1 MATIVKPLADKVL
14 IKVIEEEEKTSGGIY
29 LPDTAKEKPFKG
41 KVIAVGSGK
50 QLKDG
55 RVIPFEELGVK
66 PNDTV
71 IFSKYAGTEIK
82 LNGEK
87 HILLSVDDIYAVIE
101 E

>member
-1 MATIVKPLADKVL
+1 MATVVKPLADKVL
-14 IKVIEEEEKTSGGIY
+14 IKVTEEEEKTPGGIY
-29 LPDTAKEKPFKG
+29 LPDTAKERPFKG

-50 QLKDG
+50 QLKAG
-55 RVIPFEELGVK
+55 RVIPFDELGVK
-66 PNDTV
+66 PGDTV

-87 HILLSVDDIYAVIE
+87 HILLSVDDIYAVVE

>member
-1 MATIVKPLADKVL
+1 MAATIKPLADKVL
-14 IKVIEEEEKTSGGIY
+14 VKVLEEEEKTPGGIY

-41 KVIAVGSGK
+41 KVLAVGAGK

-55 RVIPFEELGVK
+55 RVISFDELGVK
-66 PNDTV
+66 VGDTV

>member
-1 MATIVKPLADKVL
+1 V
-14 IKVIEEEEKTSGGIY
+14 
-29 LPDTAKEKPFKG
+29 
-41 KVIAVGSGK
+41 
-50 QLKDG
+50 
-55 RVIPFEELGVK
+55 PFEELGVK
-66 PNDTV
+66 PGDTV

>member
-1 MATIVKPLADKVL
+1 MAATVKPLADKVL
-14 IKVIEEEEKTSGGIY
+14 VKVMEEEEKTPGGIY

-55 RVIPFEELGVK
+55 RIVPFKDLGVK
-66 PNDTV
+66 PGDTV

-82 LNGEK
+82 LNGER
-87 HILLSVDDIYAVIE
+87 HILLSVDDIYAVVE

>member
-1 MATIVKPLADKVL
+1 MAATVKPLADKVL
-14 IKVIEEEEKTSGGIY
+14 VKVMEEEEKTPGGIY

-55 RVIPFEELGVK
+55 RIVPFEDLGVK
-66 PNDTV
+66 PGDTV

-82 LNGEK
+82 LNGER
-87 HILLSVDDIYAVIE
+87 HILLSVDDIYAVVE

>member
-1 MATIVKPLADKVL
+1 MAAVIKPLADKVL
-14 IKVIEEEEKTSGGIY
+14 VKVVEEEEKTPGGIY

-41 KVIAVGSGK
+41 RVVAVGTGK

-55 RVIPFEELGVK
+55 RIVSFDALGLK
-66 PNDTV
+66 PGDTV

-87 HILLSVDDIYAVIE
+87 HILLSVDDIYAVVE

>member
-1 MATIVKPLADKVL
+1 MTTVVKPLADKVL
-14 IKVIEEEEKTSGGIY
+14 VKVMEEEEKTPGGIY
-29 LPDTAKEKPFKG
+29 LPDAAKERPFKG

-55 RVIPFEELGVK
+55 RVIPFDELGVK
-66 PNDTV
+66 PGDTV

-87 HILLSVDDIYAVIE
+87 HILLSVDDIYAVVE